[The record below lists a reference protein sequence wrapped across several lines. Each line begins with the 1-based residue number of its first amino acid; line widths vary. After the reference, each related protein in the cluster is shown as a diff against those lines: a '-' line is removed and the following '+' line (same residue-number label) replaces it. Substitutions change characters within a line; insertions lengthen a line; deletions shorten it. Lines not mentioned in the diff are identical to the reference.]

1 MGKSMLRSRVLGIA
15 LVGVATVVLAAVVAA
30 LFLMGGVGIAAGKPP
45 IPKPKDV
52 FTAVYEARVL
62 CPGGEKVMNLTL
74 VYRGGKLGEI
84 YMGGLRIPP
93 AAFRHPHELSYIGEL
108 LLDLDMI
115 YKVDNGTVG
124 GFGGLVKKR
133 HSGLVS
139 LANSPYKATSVLSIL
154 TSFNYTY
161 LEIKGLGFVKNLTIN
176 GLFLDFDEESGVP
189 YAFQLS
195 ILHNVARQICDFS
208 YMFIYAYL
216 TKVK

>member
-1 MGKSMLRSRVLGIA
+1 MLKIVVPVSVIA
-15 LVGVATVVLAAVVAA
+15 VVVLLPLLFIVSDVASAAQ
-30 LFLMGGVGIAAGKPP
+30 KPP
-45 IPKPKDV
+45 IPKTNGT
-52 FTAVYEARVL
+52 FTATYTARVL
-62 CPGGEKVMNLTL
+62 CPSGERTMNLTL
-74 VYRGGKLGEI
+74 VYRGKKLTEI
-84 YMGGLRIPP
+84 YLGGVRIPP
-93 AAFRHPHELSYIGEL
+93 AAFRYPHELSYIGEL

>member
-1 MGKSMLRSRVLGIA
+1 
-15 LVGVATVVLAAVVAA
+15 
-30 LFLMGGVGIAAGKPP
+30 
-45 IPKPKDV
+45 
-52 FTAVYEARVL
+52 
-62 CPGGEKVMNLTL
+62 
-74 VYRGGKLGEI
+74 
-84 YMGGLRIPP
+84 
-93 AAFRHPHELSYIGEL
+93 
-108 LLDLDMI
+108 MI

-161 LEIKGLGFVKNLTIN
+161 LEIKGHGFVKNLTIN